1 MSENTVSQE
10 SGTNLLQ
17 ERLGQRISVDN
28 RKLEFVDESQ
38 ITRPRIA
45 ELLTIVKVTQNR
57 EIPKILIDSIASLK
71 KNGLESD
78 ACKTIN
84 EWNEKLKS
92 NSSHLSPEMYRSVLM
107 GNFWETVKNGDYYF
121 YRTNLQNTDI
131 AIFGDPNV
139 LRGKPQGDN
148 IVQGLEKDLY
158 QELGLKNL
166 DDIDDLK

>member
-107 GNFWETVKNGDYYF
+107 GNFC
-121 YRTNLQNTDI
+121 RTNLQNTAI